1 MPLFNDVVRLCT
13 DQALPLIEADG
24 GELYVASA
32 TEEEVHLHLAGT
44 CSGCPGS
51 TYTEKYLLAP
61 IVKAAAAKAKL
72 KLTTGYLVPK
82 DAKRIG
88 SGSAGTSASPGPRK

>member
-1 MPLFNDVVRLCT
+1 MALLDDVVRICT
-13 DQALPLIEADG
+13 EQALPLIEADG

-32 TEEEVHLHLAGT
+32 SEEEVHLHLAGT

-61 IVKAAAAKAKL
+61 IIKTASPKARL
-72 KLTTGYLVPK
+72 RLTTGYLVPK
-82 DAKRIG
+82 HAKRLG
-88 SGSAGTSASPGPRK
+88 QTSTKT